1 MAKTE
6 TIKLSKKKG
15 AKENSTIKFKEGTLR
30 KQLKMKRGDTFTKAE
45 MRKMK
50 KVRHRAGGIL
60 CPPLPGQIGLIL
72 VNRLITRSLL
82 LLNRF
87 QVT

>member
-50 KVRHRAGGIL
+50 KV
-60 CPPLPGQIGLIL
+60 PIGE
-72 VNRLITRSLL
+72 
-82 LLNRF
+82 RF
-87 QVT
+87 RFNGHVFKKSKLMSERIDLGLTLMNFRKKK

>member
-30 KQLKMKRGDTFTKAE
+30 KQLKMKKGDTFTKAE
-45 MRKMK
+45 MRKLK
-50 KVRHRAGGIL
+50 KV
-60 CPPLPGQIGLIL
+60 PIGDKF
-72 VNRLITRSLL
+72 
-82 LLNRF
+82 RF
-87 QVT
+87 NGHIFKKTKLMSERIDLGLTLMNFRKKK

>member
-45 MRKMK
+45 MRKLK
-50 KVRHRAGGIL
+50 KV
-60 CPPLPGQIGLIL
+60 PIGDKF
-72 VNRLITRSLL
+72 
-82 LLNRF
+82 RF
-87 QVT
+87 NGHIFKKTKLMSERIDLGLTLMNFRKKK